1 MFFYSKLYTDITPRR
16 HICLTHAR
24 CYFVIYQQF
33 FSLPLPRF
41 APGLCKTSRAQV
53 KNLTNQTNVYAFFAS
68 VIHSNRLLWKDG
80 LSSAVP

>member
-16 HICLTHAR
+16 HLFDTR

-33 FSLPLPRF
+33 FFRF
-41 APGLCKTSRAQV
+41 HCRALHPGFATTSRAQV

>member
-16 HICLTHAR
+16 HLFDTR
-24 CYFVIYQQF
+24 CYFVIYQPF
-33 FSLPLPRF
+33 CFRF
-41 APGLCKTSRAQV
+41 HCRALHLGFAKTSQAQV

>member
-33 FSLPLPRF
+33 F
-41 APGLCKTSRAQV
+41 
-53 KNLTNQTNVYAFFAS
+53 FAS
-68 VIHSNRLLWKDG
+68 IAALCTRALQNIT
-80 LSSAVP
+80 SSSQKFN